1 MRTRASAA
9 QKWLYRSS
17 KYSSESVMWVLAHKQ
32 ASVKFTVLGKCNGA
46 RNRST
51 VASSTAI
58 ARYEISM
65 PIHEQLSAS
74 MRRE

>member
-1 MRTRASAA
+1 
-9 QKWLYRSS
+9 
-17 KYSSESVMWVLAHKQ
+17 MWVLAHKQ